1 MQIIFGREAA
11 LQAQEKY
18 TVLELETI
26 PVEGGQSLEAFCVV
40 PVESLVME
48 MQSLEQTVRLHEKF
62 VQAVK
67 NDDVDTCQA
76 LASQLVGKFGG
87 ELDTFYQIINNRCRD
102 TGSTAFTVPPPA
114 DD

>member
-11 LQAQEKY
+11 EQAREKY

-26 PVEGGQSLEAFCVV
+26 PVEGGKSLEAFCVV

-48 MQSLEQTVRLHEKF
+48 MQSLEQNMQVHEQF

-67 NDDVDTCQA
+67 DDDVDTCQA
-76 LASQLVGKFGG
+76 LAPQLVGKFGG
-87 ELDTFYQIINNRCRD
+87 ELDTFYQIINDRCRN
-102 TGSTAFTVPPPA
+102 TGSTAFTVPPTV